1 MFIPFNKISENYTC
15 WVYQIGKMITQK
27 EKVFISKSL
36 ESFCEKWTSHNN
48 SVKSSYVIDFDSFI
62 ILFADQIINKVSG
75 CAIDEKSRVIRQIGN
90 NLKIKILPYI
100 NTGVFINNKLVFL
113 SKEEI
118 ISKLNS
124 KEINGNSDIINI
136 TIKSKKDYE
145 EKWILKIK
153 ESWLKNFL
161 AQKQHI

>member
-1 MFIPFNKISENYTC
+1 MFIPFNKISENYSC

-62 ILFADQIINKVSG
+62 ILFADQRINKVSG

>member
-1 MFIPFNKISENYTC
+1 MFIPFNKITENYTC

-62 ILFADQIINKVSG
+62 ILFADQRINKVSG
-75 CAIDEKSRVIRQIGN
+75 CAIDEQSRVIRQIGN

>member
-15 WVYQIGKMITQK
+15 WVYQIEKLITQK
-27 EKVFISKSL
+27 EKVFISKNL
-36 ESFCEKWTSHNN
+36 EAFCEKWSSHNN
-48 SVKSSYVIDFDSFI
+48 PVKSSYVIDFDSFI
-62 ILFADQIINKVSG
+62 ILFADQSLNKVSG
-75 CAIDEKSRVIRQIGN
+75 CAIDEQSRAIKQIGN
-90 NLKIKILPYI
+90 NLNIKILPYI
-100 NTGVFINNKLVFL
+100 NTGIFIKKKLVFL

-124 KEINGNSDIINI
+124 NEMNSDSDIINI

>member
-1 MFIPFNKISENYTC
+1 MFIPFNKISESYTC
-15 WVYQIGKMITQK
+15 WVYQTEKMITQK

-62 ILFADQIINKVSG
+62 ILFADQRINKVSG

-100 NTGVFINNKLVFL
+100 NTGVFIKKKLVFL

-124 KEINGNSDIINI
+124 NEINGDSDIINI

>member
-36 ESFCEKWTSHNN
+36 ESFCEKWKSHNN

-62 ILFADQIINKVSG
+62 ILFADQRINKVSG

-118 ISKLNS
+118 ISKLNL

>member
-1 MFIPFNKISENYTC
+1 MFIPFNKISENYRC

-36 ESFCEKWTSHNN
+36 ESFCEKWKSHNN

-62 ILFADQIINKVSG
+62 ILFADQRINKVSG

>member
-1 MFIPFNKISENYTC
+1 MFIPFNKISENYSC

-62 ILFADQIINKVSG
+62 ILFADQRINKVSG

-153 ESWLKNFL
+153 ESWLNNFL

>member
-62 ILFADQIINKVSG
+62 ILFADQRINKVSG

-124 KEINGNSDIINI
+124 NEINGDSDIINI

-153 ESWLKNFL
+153 ESLLKNFL

>member
-62 ILFADQIINKVSG
+62 ILFADQRINKVSG

>member
-1 MFIPFNKISENYTC
+1 MFIPFNKISENYSC

-62 ILFADQIINKVSG
+62 ILFADQSINKVSG
-75 CAIDEKSRVIRQIGN
+75 CAIDEQSRVIRQIGN

-124 KEINGNSDIINI
+124 NEINGDSDIINI

>member
-62 ILFADQIINKVSG
+62 ILFADQSINKVSG
-75 CAIDEKSRVIRQIGN
+75 CAIDEQSRVIRQIGN

-124 KEINGNSDIINI
+124 NEINGDSDIINI

>member
-15 WVYQIGKMITQK
+15 WVYQIEKMITHT
-27 EKVFISKSL
+27 EKDFISKSL
-36 ESFCEKWTSHNN
+36 EAFCEKWMSHNN
-48 SVKSSYVIDFDSFI
+48 SVKSSYVIDFNSFI
-62 ILFADQIINKVSG
+62 ILFADQSINKVSG
-75 CAIDEKSRVIRQIGN
+75 CAIDEQSRVIRKIGN
-90 NLKIKILPYI
+90 NLNIKILPYI
-100 NTGVFINNKLVFL
+100 NTGIFLKNKLVFL

-118 ISKLNS
+118 VSKLNS
-124 KEINGNSDIINI
+124 NEINGDSDIINI

-153 ESWLKNFL
+153 ESWLNNFL

>member
-1 MFIPFNKISENYTC
+1 MFIPFNKISENYRC

-62 ILFADQIINKVSG
+62 ILFADQRINKVSG

>member
-36 ESFCEKWTSHNN
+36 ESFCEKWASHNN

-62 ILFADQIINKVSG
+62 ILFADQRINKVSG

-124 KEINGNSDIINI
+124 NEINGNSDIINI

>member
-1 MFIPFNKISENYTC
+1 MFIPFNKITENYRC

-62 ILFADQIINKVSG
+62 ILFADQRINKVSG

>member
-1 MFIPFNKISENYTC
+1 MLNGYL
-15 WVYQIGKMITQK
+15 
-27 EKVFISKSL
+27 FISKSL

-62 ILFADQIINKVSG
+62 ILFADQSINKVSG
-75 CAIDEKSRVIRQIGN
+75 CAIDEQSRVIRQIGN

-100 NTGVFINNKLVFL
+100 NTGVFINNNLVFL

-124 KEINGNSDIINI
+124 NELRQLLL
-136 TIKSKKDYE
+136 TE
-145 EKWILKIK
+145 
-153 ESWLKNFL
+153 LKNI
-161 AQKQHI
+161 KIGGKNIKKEESTTKRNISMTVHVNSKR

>member
-62 ILFADQIINKVSG
+62 ILFADQRINKVSG

-161 AQKQHI
+161 AQKQNI

>member
-1 MFIPFNKISENYTC
+1 MFIPFNKISENYRC

-62 ILFADQIINKVSG
+62 ILFADQRINKVSG

-153 ESWLKNFL
+153 ESWIKNFL
-161 AQKQHI
+161 TQKQHI

>member
-62 ILFADQIINKVSG
+62 ILFADQRIN
-75 CAIDEKSRVIRQIGN
+75 
-90 NLKIKILPYI
+90 
-100 NTGVFINNKLVFL
+100 
-113 SKEEI
+113 
-118 ISKLNS
+118 
-124 KEINGNSDIINI
+124 
-136 TIKSKKDYE
+136 
-145 EKWILKIK
+145 
-153 ESWLKNFL
+153 
-161 AQKQHI
+161 

>member
-1 MFIPFNKISENYTC
+1 MNENRFLT
-15 WVYQIGKMITQK
+15 
-27 EKVFISKSL
+27 
-36 ESFCEKWTSHNN
+36 
-48 SVKSSYVIDFDSFI
+48 
-62 ILFADQIINKVSG
+62 
-75 CAIDEKSRVIRQIGN
+75 AI
-90 NLKIKILPYI
+90 KIKILPYI

-124 KEINGNSDIINI
+124 NEINGDSDIINI

>member
-1 MFIPFNKISENYTC
+1 MFIPFNKISVNYTC
-15 WVYQIGKMITQK
+15 WVYQIEKMITQK

-62 ILFADQIINKVSG
+62 ILFANQSINKVSG
-75 CAIDEKSRVIRQIGN
+75 CAIDEQSRVIRQIGN

-100 NTGVFINNKLVFL
+100 NTGVFIKKKLVFL

-124 KEINGNSDIINI
+124 NEINGDSDIINI
-136 TIKSKKDYE
+136 TIKNKKDYE

-153 ESWLKNFL
+153 DSWLKNFL
-161 AQKQHI
+161 AQKQCI

>member
-1 MFIPFNKISENYTC
+1 
-15 WVYQIGKMITQK
+15 MITQK

-62 ILFADQIINKVSG
+62 ILFADQRINKVSG

-161 AQKQHI
+161 AKKQHI

>member
-62 ILFADQIINKVSG
+62 ILFADQRINKVSG

-100 NTGVFINNKLVFL
+100 NTGVFIKKKLVFL

-118 ISKLNS
+118 VSKLNS
-124 KEINGNSDIINI
+124 NEINGDSDIINI

>member
-62 ILFADQIINKVSG
+62 ILFADQRINKVSG
-75 CAIDEKSRVIRQIGN
+75 CAIDEKSRVTRQIGN

>member
-1 MFIPFNKISENYTC
+1 MFIPFNKISENYMC

-62 ILFADQIINKVSG
+62 ILFADQRINKVSG

>member
-15 WVYQIGKMITQK
+15 WVYQTEKMMTQK

-62 ILFADQIINKVSG
+62 ILFADQSINKVSG
-75 CAIDEKSRVIRQIGN
+75 CAIDEQSRVIRQIGN

-118 ISKLNS
+118 VSKLNS
-124 KEINGNSDIINI
+124 NEINGDSDIINI

-145 EKWILKIK
+145 EKRILKIK

>member
-1 MFIPFNKISENYTC
+1 MFIPFNKISENYRC

-62 ILFADQIINKVSG
+62 ILFADQRINKVSG

-153 ESWLKNFL
+153 ESWLNNFL

>member
-36 ESFCEKWTSHNN
+36 ESFCKKWTSHNN

-62 ILFADQIINKVSG
+62 ILFADQSINKVSG
-75 CAIDEKSRVIRQIGN
+75 CAIDEQSRVIRQIGN

-124 KEINGNSDIINI
+124 NEINGDSDIINI

>member
-1 MFIPFNKISENYTC
+1 MFIPFNKISENYKC

-62 ILFADQIINKVSG
+62 ILFADQRINKVSG

>member
-1 MFIPFNKISENYTC
+1 MFIPFNKISENYRC

-48 SVKSSYVIDFDSFI
+48 SVKSSYVIDFESFI
-62 ILFADQIINKVSG
+62 ILFADQRINKVSG

>member
-62 ILFADQIINKVSG
+62 ILFADQRINKVSG

-124 KEINGNSDIINI
+124 NEINGNSDIINI

>member
-62 ILFADQIINKVSG
+62 ILFADQRINKVSG

-100 NTGVFINNKLVFL
+100 NTGVFIKNKLVFL

-124 KEINGNSDIINI
+124 NEINGNSDIINI

>member
-62 ILFADQIINKVSG
+62 ILFADQSINKVSG
-75 CAIDEKSRVIRQIGN
+75 CAIDEQSRVIRQIGN

>member
-62 ILFADQIINKVSG
+62 ILFADQRINKVSG

-124 KEINGNSDIINI
+124 NEINGNSDIINI

-161 AQKQHI
+161 AQKQNI

>member
-62 ILFADQIINKVSG
+62 ILFADQRINKVSG

-100 NTGVFINNKLVFL
+100 NTGVFINNKLVYL

>member
-62 ILFADQIINKVSG
+62 ILFADQRINKVSG
-75 CAIDEKSRVIRQIGN
+75 CAIDEQSRVIRQIGN

>member
-1 MFIPFNKISENYTC
+1 MDIENIKIGFIGAGYMGYGMAHNLLKNKIPLSVIAHKNRKP
-15 WVYQIGKMITQK
+15 I
-27 EKVFISKSL
+27 EKLVQQGALESKSL
-36 ESFCEKWTSHNN
+36 KDVADFSN
-48 SVKSSYVIDFDSFI
+48 VII
-62 ILFADQIINKVSG
+62 ICVSNTLVAIEIIN
-75 CAIDEKSRVIRQIGN
+75 
-90 NLKIKILPYI
+90 KILPYI

-124 KEINGNSDIINI
+124 NEINGDSDIINI

>member
-62 ILFADQIINKVSG
+62 ILFADQRINKVSG

-124 KEINGNSDIINI
+124 NEINGDSDIINI